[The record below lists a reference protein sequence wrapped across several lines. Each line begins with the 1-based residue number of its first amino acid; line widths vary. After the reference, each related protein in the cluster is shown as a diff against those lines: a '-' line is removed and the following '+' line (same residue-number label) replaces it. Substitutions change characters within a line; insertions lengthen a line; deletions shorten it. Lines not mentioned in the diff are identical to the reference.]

1 MAVELYYDGSK
12 KLETLEDDGVDVTG
26 NVGGDTLNISGVGTI
41 SGGLT
46 GNVTG
51 NVTGDL
57 TGMTALATLVNIES
71 LDVNNFQEAI
81 LFRDGG
87 NSATTDGRVVGT
99 PLTISEDSTIR
110 WTINYPGGVT
120 ANLTGN
126 VTGKCNW

>member
-12 KLETLEDDGVDVTG
+12 KLETLEDGIDVTG

-57 TGMTALATLVNIES
+57 TVA
-71 LDVNNFQEAI
+71 
-81 LFRDGG
+81 
-87 NSATTDGRVVGT
+87 
-99 PLTISEDSTIR
+99 P
-110 WTINYPGGVT
+110 
-120 ANLTGN
+120 
-126 VTGKCNW
+126 

>member
-12 KLETLEDDGVDVTG
+12 KLETLEDGVDVTG

-57 TGMTALATLVNIES
+57 TGLANATLVNIEA
-71 LDVNNFQEAI
+71 LDVNNFGAI
-81 LFRDGG
+81 LFQGDGG
-87 NSATTDGRVVGT
+87 NST
-99 PLTISEDSTIR
+99 PLMVVLASTIGSVR
-110 WTINYPGGVT
+110 RFDHSMDD
-120 ANLTGN
+120 
-126 VTGKCNW
+126 